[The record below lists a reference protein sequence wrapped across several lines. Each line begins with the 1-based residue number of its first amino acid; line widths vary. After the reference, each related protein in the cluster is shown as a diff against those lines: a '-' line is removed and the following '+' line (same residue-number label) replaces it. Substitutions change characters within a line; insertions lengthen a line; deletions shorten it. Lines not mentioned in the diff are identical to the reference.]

1 MPYRI
6 EFFGGLEAPTRRD
19 DAPHA
24 PLEFSSR
31 RSAVTYAEHHAPTD
45 AEGFNIYRDDTL
57 VRTIHLPRGA
67 ASTGG

>member
-1 MPYRI
+1 MAYRI
-6 EFFGGLEAPTRRD
+6 EFFGGLETPARRE

-31 RSAVTYAEHHAPTD
+31 RSALTYAEHHAPTN
-45 AEGFNIYRDDTL
+45 AEGFNIYRDDML
-57 VRTIHLPRGA
+57 VRTIHLPRTA